1 MAVVTIGLQIG
12 SLGLELGRL
21 LAQELR
27 YQFVSPPEI
36 IAEAARR
43 YQLKPEQFQL
53 VDERQP
59 RFWER
64 LRTDSIRISAYFRAV
79 ALESAAAGNA
89 VIVGRS
95 IPSLIPNGTREALK
109 ILAVSPVKTRI
120 EQVMRSEK
128 LDATA
133 AERRVHHFDQEMRS
147 WISLMQGMDI
157 DDPAN
162 YDLVVNTGLRPLPQI
177 AASVIALVKP
187 IEQASD
193 AISRQAVTDLCTSAQ
208 VRAALMAHPK
218 IGHAAITVETEQG
231 VVTLRSSSLVAP
243 WDDLAVAVV
252 RQVKGVKDVRLEV
265 EVPPPPLR
273 SE

>member
-21 LAQELR
+21 LAQELG
-27 YQFVSPPEI
+27 YQFISPVEI
-36 IAEAARR
+36 IAEAASR

-64 LRTDSIRISAYFRAV
+64 LRTDSVRISTYFRGV
-79 ALESAAAGNA
+79 ALEHAAAGNI
-89 VIVGRS
+89 VIVGRT
-95 IPSLIPNGTREALK
+95 IPSLIPNGMHEALK
-109 ILAVSPVKTRI
+109 VLAVAPVKTRI
-120 EQVMRSEK
+120 EQVMRVEK
-128 LDATA
+128 RDAAA
-133 AERRVHHFDQEMRS
+133 AERRVHYFDQEMRN
-147 WISLMQGMDI
+147 WISLMQGINI

-162 YDLVVNTGLRPLPQI
+162 YDLVANTGLRPLQVI
-177 AASVIALVKP
+177 AASIIALVRP
-187 IEQASD
+187 VEHASD
-193 AISRQAVTDLCTSAQ
+193 SVSRQTLIDLCTSAQ

-218 IGHAAITVETEQG
+218 IGHAAIKVETEQG

-252 RQVKGVKDVRLEV
+252 RQIDGVRDVRLEV

-273 SE
+273 GE